1 VKVGDK
7 IREVSTYSFGEFDLD
22 LRAGELRKNGKEI
35 GLEPRVFA
43 LLSYLVENAGRVIDR
58 SELLDKIWP
67 ETHVSDAS
75 LTQAIASLR
84 EALEDDPRQSLYVTT
99 LPRRGYKFVAKVI
112 VGEQTRRAAC
122 HIFYG
127 VKEFVLATGENVIGR
142 ARDAA
147 VCIRSDAVSRRHARI
162 VVSAIGAT
170 IEDLGSRNGTW
181 VSDRRIEGPC
191 DLRDGDQIVIGRVV
205 LFFRTAESMSSSPT
219 APLAKT

>member
-7 IREVSTYSFGEFDLD
+7 IREVSTYSFGQFDLD
-22 LRAGELRKNGKEI
+22 LGRGELRTNGEEI
-35 GLEPRVFA
+35 PLEPRVFA

-84 EALEDDPRQSLYVTT
+84 EALEDDPRESLYVTT

-112 VGEQTRRAAC
+112 VGRTPRAAC

-127 VKEFVLATGENVIGR
+127 VREIVLATGENVIGR

-162 VVSAIGAT
+162 MVSATGAT

-181 VSDRRIEGPC
+181 VSDRRIEGLC
-191 DLRDGDQIVIGRVV
+191 DLRDGDQIVIGSVV